1 MKVHTISFTD
11 FRNLHDSTHELGAG
25 INILYGDNAQGKTNF
40 LEAAYICATGRS
52 QRGAPD
58 REMIRFGRK
67 QAHVHV
73 QIDDGTRIDIHLSR
87 DGKKRAAVNH
97 LPVRRLGDLFGNML
111 TVVFSPEDLRLV
123 KSGPG
128 ERRRF
133 MDIELCQLSRVYYYE
148 LQQYY
153 RALKQRNNLLREIR
167 GRGHNTDR
175 DTLPVWDRQLAE
187 FGRKISERRNVFL
200 ELLNPIASGIHA
212 RITSKKETLNISY
225 APNSPADNL
234 EEMLAKNHEKDIAHG
249 STSVGIHRDDLIF
262 SVNGVDCRIYGSQG
276 QQRTASLSAKLAEVR
291 FIREHKGHDPVL
303 LLDDVLSELD
313 KDRQHFLMESIE
325 NIQIIMTC
333 TGAEDFLKMTLK
345 GIKIMKVKDGRIE

>member
-11 FRNLHDSTHELGAG
+11 FRNLHNSTHELGAG

-52 QRGAPD
+52 QRGASD
-58 REMIRFGRK
+58 REMIRFNEK
-67 QAHVHV
+67 QAHVNV
-73 QIDDGTRIDIHLSR
+73 LIDNGTRIDIHLSR

-111 TVVFSPEDLRLV
+111 TVVFSPEDLKLV
-123 KSGPG
+123 KAGPG

-133 MDIELCQLSRVYYYE
+133 MDIELCQLNRVYYYE

-167 GRGHNTDR
+167 KRNTAR
-175 DTLPVWDRQLAE
+175 DTLPVWDSQLAE
-187 FGRKISERRNVFL
+187 FGRKISRRRSIFL
-200 ELLNPIASGIHA
+200 ELLNPIASDIHA
-212 RITSKKETLNISY
+212 RITSRKETLNISY
-225 APNSPADNL
+225 APNTPADSL
-234 EEMLAKNHEKDIAHG
+234 EERLAKSHEKDIAQG
-249 STSVGIHRDDLIF
+249 STSVGIHRDDFIF
-262 SVNGVDCRIYGSQG
+262 SINGIDCRIYGSQG

-291 FIREHKGHDPVL
+291 FIRTHKDHDPVL

-313 KDRQHFLMESIE
+313 NDRQRFLLESIE
-325 NIQIIMTC
+325 HIQIIMTC
-333 TGAEDFLKMTLK
+333 TGIGDILKKAPKTS
-345 GIKIMKVKDGRIE
+345 KIMKVKDGRVVE